1 MRIAWEM
8 VVLGRKSALF
18 PGFGKGRKILDFES
32 SKSVE
37 FSPFPAGKRIFKFR
51 FIELL
56 HFKNL
61 SVPCSWMEGSC
72 FSCNPPISRK
82 CNTAKTKE
90 RAWGGLGGGG
100 FDSGSYQLNTPPSRI
115 FGYFLGGTRKYRP
128 RQGPKPMG

>member
-1 MRIAWEM
+1 M

-37 FSPFPAGKRIFKFR
+37 FSPFPAGKRIFNFR
-51 FIELL
+51 FNALL

-61 SVPCSWMEGSC
+61 SVPCSWKEGSC

-100 FDSGSYQLNTPPSRI
+100 FDSGSYQLNHPSKPLLWVLSVRPQKVPPPA
-115 FGYFLGGTRKYRP
+115 GTQTKTREQAP
-128 RQGPKPMG
+128 A